1 MGRRNIYIRDEDEG
15 VWDKASALAGE
26 DSMSQIIIR
35 GLKNYV
41 SSREGHPMELLKVDL
56 LDENDHKSTKKFSGR
71 WLIEEFESHDT
82 DAGVFHPGSSRM
94 TDIDCDRAEWWVA
107 ETAKGQIAVWVT
119 QDGGGDEFVVFKDLD
134 DAEVH
139 GGIPGDVCSA
149 ASTALGIERAE
160 LLDI

>member
-15 VWDKASALAGE
+15 VWDKASSLAGE
-26 DSMSQIIIR
+26 ESMSQIIIR

-41 SSREGHPMELLKVDL
+41 SSREGHPMEFLKVDL
-56 LDENDHKSTKKFSGR
+56 LDENEQKSTKKFSGR
-71 WLIEEFESHDT
+71 WLIKEFESNDT
-82 DAGVFHPGSSRM
+82 DAGVLHPGSSRM
-94 TDIDCDRAEWWVA
+94 TDIDCDGAEWSVA

-119 QDGGGDEFVVFKDLD
+119 QDVGGGGFWVFKDLD

-139 GGIPGDVCSA
+139 GIPGDVCSA

>member
-56 LDENDHKSTKKFSGR
+56 LDESDHKSTKKFSGR
-71 WLIEEFESHDT
+71 WLIREFESHDG
-82 DAGVFHPGSSRM
+82 DAVVLHAASARWV
-94 TDIDCDRAEWWVA
+94 DIDCDGAQWWVA
-107 ETAKGQIAVWVT
+107 ETAKGQIAVWVIP
-119 QDGGGDEFVVFKDLD
+119 ELSSSWFLVYKDLD
-134 DAEVH
+134 EAEGH
-139 GGIPGDVCSA
+139 GIPGDVCSA